1 MSSRSASFAV
11 LSVLA
16 LGAAVSAIAGDD
28 EFKTLFDGNTMKGW
42 TMVGGKEGNWV
53 VQDEI
58 LVTKGEGG
66 GWLSTDKEYADFTLK
81 LEYRTKVGGN
91 SGVFIRSPR
100 SGDPAYTG
108 MEIQVLDDDA
118 DVYKKLKPAQYCG
131 SIYGVVATKRGF
143 TKQAGEWNAMEIPA
157 RGTHITIK
165 LNGATVVEADLAEH
179 QDAAKEHPGI
189 KRTSGYIGL
198 QSHSE
203 PVEFKNIMIKE
214 LK

>member
-1 MSSRSASFAV
+1 MSIRSVSFAV
-11 LSVLA
+11 WGMLA
-16 LGAAVSAIAGDD
+16 LGATATIAGDE
-28 EFKTLFDGNTMKGW
+28 EFKTLFDGKTTEGW
-42 TMVGGKEGNWV
+42 TLVNSAKGNWV
-53 VQDEI
+53 VQDGE
-58 LVTKGEGG
+58 LVTKGQGG
-66 GWLSTDKEYADFTLK
+66 GWLSTDKQYADFTLK
-81 LEYRTKVGGN
+81 LEYKTKVGGN

-108 MEIQVLDDDA
+108 MEIQILDDDA
-118 DVYKKLKPAQYCG
+118 DMYKALKPAQYCG

-143 TKQAGEWNAMEIPA
+143 TKRAGEWNAMEITA
-157 RGTHITIK
+157 KGTHVTIK

-189 KRTSGYIGL
+189 LRKTGYIGL

-203 PVEFKNIMIKE
+203 PVEFRNIMVKE